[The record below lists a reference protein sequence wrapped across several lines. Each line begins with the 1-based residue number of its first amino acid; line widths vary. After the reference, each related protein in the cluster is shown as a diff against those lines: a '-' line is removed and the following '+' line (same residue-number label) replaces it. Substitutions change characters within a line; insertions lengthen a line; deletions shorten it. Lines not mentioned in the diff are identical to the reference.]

1 MTKNFQSNGKKF
13 RNNELHTVTGIGEGK
28 ITVDKGQIIPRGG
41 LPKALSLRATPAKA
55 KRWTRLFCQRPGA
68 VIQPSQRSAVL
79 REHVAG
85 AARHSPVY

>member
-1 MTKNFQSNGKKF
+1 
-13 RNNELHTVTGIGEGK
+13 VTGIGEGK

-41 LPKALSLRATPAKA
+41 LHIAKALSLRATPAKA
-55 KRWTRLFCQRPGA
+55 RRWTRLFCQRPGA

-85 AARHSPVY
+85 AARHAPAY

>member
-41 LPKALSLRATPAKA
+41 LGL
-55 KRWTRLFCQRPGA
+55 KRYYLEIRK
-68 VIQPSQRSAVL
+68 
-79 REHVAG
+79 REPQVNHE
-85 AARHSPVY
+85 R